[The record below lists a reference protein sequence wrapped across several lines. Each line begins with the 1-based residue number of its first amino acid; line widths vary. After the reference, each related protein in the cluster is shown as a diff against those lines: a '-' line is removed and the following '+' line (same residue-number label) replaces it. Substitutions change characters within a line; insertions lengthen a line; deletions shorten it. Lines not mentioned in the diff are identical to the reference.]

1 MTITVSTKAD
11 ITANNTKAKPEI
23 VSDVWVKASWD
34 EFMALAD
41 DPSLDKARFYYDR
54 SFMRIETS
62 PIGANHARSHGIVSN
77 VIQFFA
83 TFNDVYIYQYLNCS
97 FRKTNNAEFQP
108 EISCYL
114 SSELKIPTRNGNDS
128 PVDINKFDL
137 PSLVVEIS
145 STTIQDDLGH
155 KRLLYERL
163 GIQEYWVVDVNTFEV
178 FAFAIADGQSGRITQ
193 SQVLKGLDI
202 AKVEEALQLS
212 YVQDDSAITK
222 WIFQTFAKSPIQ
234 S

>member
-1 MTITVSTKAD
+1 MTITVSTKTD
-11 ITANNTKAKPEI
+11 ITANSTKAKPEI
-23 VSDVWVKASWD
+23 VSDVWVKASWA

-54 SFMRIETS
+54 SFMRIEMS
-62 PIGANHARSHGIVSN
+62 PIGAIHARSHGIVSN
-77 VIQFFA
+77 LIQYFA
-83 TFNDVYIYQYLNCS
+83 TFNDIYIYQYLNCS
-97 FRKTNNAEFQP
+97 YRKINDAEFQP

-114 SSELKIPTRNGNDS
+114 SSELKLPTRNCNES
-128 PVDINKFDL
+128 SVDLDKFDL
-137 PSLVVEIS
+137 PSLVVEIC

-178 FAFAIADGQSGRITQ
+178 FAFAIANGRSGRISQ

-212 YVQDDSAITK
+212 YVQDDGAITK
-222 WIFQTFAKSPIQ
+222 WILQTFAKSPIE